1 MAEPTSSGAAAG
13 IAGWKL
19 IGGAAGAAGIGAAL
33 AMTVVMLMTLPRTGR
48 EWAVALIS
56 TVISSIGG
64 GALVIIKFNL
74 LATVLGKGSDAEL
87 VVALMGLLSLVF
99 CCGLPGWALVRW
111 AFVWMERRKDRD
123 LGEVVSDAAAAAR
136 EVIGGKAP

>member
-33 AMTVVMLMTLPRTGR
+33 AATVVMLMTLPRTGR

-56 TVISSIGG
+56 TVLSSIGG
-64 GALVIIKFNL
+64 GAAVIIQLDL
-74 LATVLGKGSDAEL
+74 LRLLSRAGTDLEL
-87 VVALMGLLSLVF
+87 LVALMGLLGLVF

-111 AFVWMERRKDRD
+111 VFNWMARREGKDIAEVAQDVRD
-123 LGEVVSDAAAAAR
+123 AVSG
-136 EVIGGKAP
+136 VGGRQ